1 MPGLWPAGVSSSQPM
16 AVMACLAG
24 PRSYPWI
31 MAIRVPRPF
40 RTPLTEAEFSYTVDQ
55 DVIKVVDLN
64 LGSNSVTN
72 DAERV
77 LRKIERWQPGLIARC
92 RIMYR
97 DSRGIW
103 DGIEWDGEEV
113 TFFLIREMDER
124 AAERKLRQLKPPP
137 GGIEL

>member
-1 MPGLWPAGVSSSQPM
+1 
-16 AVMACLAG
+16 
-24 PRSYPWI
+24 

-40 RTPLTEAEFSYTVDQ
+40 RTPLTETEFSYTVDQ

-64 LGSNSVTN
+64 LGSDSVTN

-77 LRKIERWQPGLIARC
+77 LRKIEQWQPGLIARC

-103 DGIEWDGEEV
+103 DGIEWDGQEV
-113 TFFLIREMDER
+113 TFFPIRETDER
-124 AAERKLRQLKPPP
+124 AAERKLRQLKLPP
-137 GGIEL
+137 GTIEP